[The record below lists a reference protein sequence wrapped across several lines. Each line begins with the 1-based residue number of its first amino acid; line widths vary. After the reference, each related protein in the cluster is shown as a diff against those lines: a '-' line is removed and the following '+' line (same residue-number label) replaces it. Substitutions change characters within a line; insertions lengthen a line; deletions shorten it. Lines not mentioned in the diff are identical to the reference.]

1 MPWSIAPR
9 WAAARSGTVVGI
21 PSYIILSCIVV
32 FAVAAARLVPSIA
45 FHGDWASVIFNSALR
60 PDVLDHS
67 KTPSADFVSR
77 LPIGLLRDNDI
88 RAGPESTQV
97 EGRGDCSSV
106 QTWMPH
112 FAIRWSSDSR
122 KRKASE
128 GGN

>member
-77 LPIGLLRDNDI
+77 LPIGSYATTISGQDRNLLRSK
-88 RAGPESTQV
+88 GV
-97 EGRGDCSSV
+97 ETAHR
-106 QTWMPH
+106 
-112 FAIRWSSDSR
+112 SR
-122 KRKASE
+122 PGCPTSP
-128 GGN
+128 